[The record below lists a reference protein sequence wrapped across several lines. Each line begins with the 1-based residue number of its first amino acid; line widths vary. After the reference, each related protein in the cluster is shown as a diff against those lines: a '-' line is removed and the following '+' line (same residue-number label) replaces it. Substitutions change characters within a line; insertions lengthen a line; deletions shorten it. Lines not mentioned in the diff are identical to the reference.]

1 MKICSTLYDEK
12 RYTIKVYIW
21 RPAMKLAKWGN
32 SLAVRIPAEVVAKLG
47 IAPDEEVEI
56 EVTGVNSFEVRRDL
70 RRQKAIETIRRLAV
84 PLPPGYKFNR
94 EEIYDRFDRSVMGQE
109 LETRLKQKQETR

>member
-1 MKICSTLYDEK
+1 
-12 RYTIKVYIW
+12 
-21 RPAMKLAKWGN
+21 MKLAKWGN

-47 IAPDEEVEI
+47 ISPNEEVEI
-56 EVTGVNSFEVRRDL
+56 KVTGENSFEVRRDR
-70 RRQKAIETIRRLAV
+70 RRQEAIEEIRKLAG

-109 LETRLKQKQETR
+109 LAARSKQ